1 MNIGIED
8 LAYCMRIIREAT
20 EALDR
25 VAVPRVAEQLA
36 LAERIELLAQ
46 QRDAQVRE
54 LESETAEANR
64 LSELVRQCNE
74 ERGTIQ
80 RLLADAGCPTNEP
93 SQGIVR
99 LARELSKRTDDLCT
113 ETERADTLSG
123 HLQEVVRVMVSA
135 GIDTS
140 VPTIESGV
148 AQLIG
153 ERAQLR
159 RMHDGVSADLDRERR
174 EKQEALDE
182 AAARELKLIEER
194 DAANRDVRFF
204 QREARDCG
212 VKIRQLTEQH
222 AALSERYRHA
232 ITERDRAAA
241 EAAHAEG
248 WRLQC
253 STNERTIQRLTA
265 KIKSL
270 ESQGVGGEKR
280 RQVPRKTPAKSK
292 KRGPH
297 R

>member
-8 LAYCMRIIREAT
+8 LAYRMRIIREAT

-54 LESETAEANR
+54 LERETAEANR
-64 LSELVRQCNE
+64 LSELVRQFNE

-93 SQGIVR
+93 SQGIVW

-113 ETERADTLSG
+113 ETERADTLIG
-123 HLQEVVRVMVSA
+123 H
-135 GIDTS
+135 
-140 VPTIESGV
+140 
-148 AQLIG
+148 
-153 ERAQLR
+153 LR
-159 RMHDGVSADLDRERR
+159 RMHDGVSVDLDRERH
-174 EKQEALDE
+174 EKQKALDE
-182 AAARELKLIEER
+182 AVARELKLIEER

-212 VKIRQLTEQH
+212 VKIRELTEQH

-232 ITERDRAAA
+232 IAERNRAVA